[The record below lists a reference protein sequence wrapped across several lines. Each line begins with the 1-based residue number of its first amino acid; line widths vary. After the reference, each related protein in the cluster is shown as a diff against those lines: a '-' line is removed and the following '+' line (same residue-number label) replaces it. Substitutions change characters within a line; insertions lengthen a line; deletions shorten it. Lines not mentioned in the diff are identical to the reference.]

1 MYLKLKVKTA
11 KLISETVRR
20 NTLVKMS
27 TINEISILREF
38 KSPRFINKN
47 FCPLLLRVNIIL
59 NDVNSTKLKHAP
71 IFKECLYTDK
81 IIIK

>member
-11 KLISETVRR
+11 KLISDTVRR

-27 TINEISILREF
+27 TINEITILREF

-47 FCPLLLRVNIIL
+47 FWPLLLRIDTNLKEANNV
-59 NDVNSTKLKHAP
+59 KLKHAP
-71 IFKECLYTDK
+71 IFNEYLYTYK
-81 IIIK
+81 IKIK